1 LKYPGV
7 VDFRK
12 ALKELDEKTYIKTS
26 LLACEL
32 RNDYITLYDLLAKN
46 LDILMTPR
54 KGEDEKLSRM
64 Y

>member
-1 LKYPGV
+1 MLYVNWMK
-7 VDFRK
+7 
-12 ALKELDEKTYIKTS
+12 KTYIKTC

-46 LDILMTPR
+46 MELLMTPR
-54 KGEDEKLSRM
+54 GGEEEKLARM